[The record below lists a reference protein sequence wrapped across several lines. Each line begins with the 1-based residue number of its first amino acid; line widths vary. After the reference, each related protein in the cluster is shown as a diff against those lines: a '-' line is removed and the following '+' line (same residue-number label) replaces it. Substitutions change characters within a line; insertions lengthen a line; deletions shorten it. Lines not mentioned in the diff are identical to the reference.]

1 MSRSY
6 LFRKVASEGIAIEA
20 NGYEVVV
27 TRWEAFL
34 RQIQTLA
41 LNKDASAAR
50 LLHQIRK
57 QFPGTPAEG
66 DKIIFIISEDD
77 AKL

>member
-6 LFRKVASEGIAIEA
+6 LFRKVAGEKIAIEVDGCNLKMA
-20 NGYEVVV
+20 
-27 TRWEAFL
+27 RWEAFL

-41 LNKDASAAR
+41 LNKNASAAR

-57 QFPGTPAEG
+57 QFPGMPAEG
-66 DKIIFIISEDD
+66 DKVILLINEED
-77 AKL
+77 KLL

>member
-6 LFRKVASEGIAIEA
+6 LFRKVASEKIAIEVDGCSLMMA
-20 NGYEVVV
+20 
-27 TRWEAFL
+27 RWEAFL

-41 LNKDASAAR
+41 LNKNASAAR

-57 QFPGTPAEG
+57 QFPGMPVEG
-66 DKIIFIISEDD
+66 DKIILLISEDD
-77 AKL
+77 KRL